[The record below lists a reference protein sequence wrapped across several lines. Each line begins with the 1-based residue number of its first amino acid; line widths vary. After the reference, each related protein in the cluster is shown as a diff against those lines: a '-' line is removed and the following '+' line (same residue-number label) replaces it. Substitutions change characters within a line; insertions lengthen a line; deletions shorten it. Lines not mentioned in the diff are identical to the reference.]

1 MISDTLIITSSA
13 ASLGFF
19 HTILGPDHYLPFV
32 AMARTNGWS
41 GYKTAGYVAL
51 CGVSHV
57 LGTIFIGLLALGLGF
72 ALFKIETF
80 QSIRGNFAGW
90 FLLFIGAIYF
100 IWGINWGLKKMKK
113 AKDGSIPKT
122 QDIDTQSKLGNSK
135 FIRST
140 PFLLFLFFILG
151 PCEPLLPLLA
161 LGSENTQYFSSFL
174 VIMAFCLATILTM
187 LLCVMVFY
195 YGISRFSI
203 FMKYENYM
211 HAVTGFVIF
220 VCGFSIQ
227 FFGT

>member
-1 MISDTLIITSSA
+1 M
-13 ASLGFF
+13 
-19 HTILGPDHYLPFV
+19 
-32 AMARTNGWS
+32 
-41 GYKTAGYVAL
+41 
-51 CGVSHV
+51 
-57 LGTIFIGLLALGLGF
+57 LGTILIGLLALGLGF

-90 FLLFIGAIYF
+90 FLLFLGAFYSV
-100 IWGINWGLKKMKK
+100 WGMNLALNKGRSSTSRNEL
-113 AKDGSIPKT
+113 S
-122 QDIDTQSKLGNSK
+122 NSK
-135 FIRST
+135 KKFSDSYFIRSS

-161 LGSENTQYFSSFL
+161 LGSENTQYFSSLL

-195 YGISRFSI
+195 YGFSRFSI

-211 HAVTGFVIF
+211 HVVTGLVIF

-227 FFGT
+227 FLGT

>member
-1 MISDTLIITSSA
+1 M
-13 ASLGFF
+13 
-19 HTILGPDHYLPFV
+19 
-32 AMARTNGWS
+32 
-41 GYKTAGYVAL
+41 
-51 CGVSHV
+51 
-57 LGTIFIGLLALGLGF
+57 GLGF

-80 QSIRGNFAGW
+80 QLIRGNFAGW
-90 FLLFIGAIYF
+90 FLLFLGTIYSV
-100 IWGINWGLKKMKK
+100 WGINLALKKRGSPTSSNQINNPKK
-113 AKDGSIPKT
+113 KFSDSY
-122 QDIDTQSKLGNSK
+122 
-135 FIRST
+135 FIRSS

-211 HAVTGFVIF
+211 HATTGLVLFI
-220 VCGFSIQ
+220 CGFSIQ
-227 FFGT
+227 FLGT

>member
-57 LGTIFIGLLALGLGF
+57 LGTILIGLLTLGLGF
-72 ALFKIETF
+72 ALFKIENF

-90 FLLFIGAIYF
+90 FLLFLGAIYF
-100 IWGINWGLKKMKK
+100 VWGINLALKER
-113 AKDGSIPKT
+113 
-122 QDIDTQSKLGNSK
+122 GNSTSSNQLNNPK
-135 FIRST
+135 RKFSNSYFIRSS

-174 VIMAFCLATILTM
+174 VIMAFCLTTILTM
-187 LLCVMVFY
+187 LLCVMLFY
-195 YGISRFSI
+195 YGFSRFSI
-203 FMKYENYM
+203 FMKYENFM
-211 HAVTGFVIF
+211 HAITGFVIF
-220 VCGFSIQ
+220 ACGFSIQ

>member
-57 LGTIFIGLLALGLGF
+57 VGTILIGLLALGLGF

-90 FLLFIGAIYF
+90 FLLFLGAIYSV
-100 IWGINWGLKKMKK
+100 WGINLALKKRGSSTSSNQLNNPKK
-113 AKDGSIPKT
+113 
-122 QDIDTQSKLGNSK
+122 K
-135 FIRST
+135 FNDSYLTRSS

-161 LGSENTQYFSSFL
+161 LGSENTKYFSSFL
-174 VIMAFCLATILTM
+174 VIMAFCLTTILTM

-195 YGISRFSI
+195 YGFSRFSI
-203 FMKYENYM
+203 FMKYEIYM

-227 FFGT
+227 FLGT

>member
-51 CGVSHV
+51 CGLSHV
-57 LGTIFIGLLALGLGF
+57 LGTILIGLLALGLGF
-72 ALFKIETF
+72 ALFKIESF
-80 QSIRGNFAGW
+80 QLIRGDFAGW
-90 FLLFIGAIYF
+90 FLLIFGATYF
-100 IWGINWGLKKMKK
+100 GWGVNWALKKMKETK
-113 AKDGSIPKT
+113 SKT
-122 QDIDTQSKLGNSK
+122 SSNQCNTLKRNIGNSN

-161 LGSENTQYFSSFL
+161 LGSEDTQFFSSFL
-174 VIMAFCLATILTM
+174 VIMAFCMATILTM
-187 LLCVMVFY
+187 LLCVMLFY
-195 YGISRFSI
+195 YGFSRFSI
-203 FMKYENYM
+203 FLKLEHYM
-211 HAVTGFVIF
+211 HATTGMILFM
-220 VCGFSIQ
+220 CGFSIQ
-227 FFGT
+227 FLGT

>member
-32 AMARTNGWS
+32 AMARTNGWN
-41 GYKTAGYVAL
+41 GYKTAGYVVL

-57 LGTIFIGLLALGLGF
+57 LGTILIGLLALLLGF

-80 QSIRGNFAGW
+80 QSLRGDFAGW
-90 FLLFIGAIYF
+90 FLLLFGAVYF
-100 IWGINWGLKKMKK
+100 SWGINWGLNKIRETKSESSSENKIN
-113 AKDGSIPKT
+113 APQKDM
-122 QDIDTQSKLGNSK
+122 GNSN

-140 PFLLFLFFILG
+140 PFLLFLFFIFG

-161 LGSENTQYFSSFL
+161 LGSENTHYFSSFL
-174 VIMAFCLATILTM
+174 VIMAFCLATVFTM

-195 YGISRFSI
+195 YGLSRFSI
-203 FMKYENYM
+203 FLKLEHYM
-211 HAVTGFVIF
+211 HATTGLVLFI
-220 VCGFSIQ
+220 CGFSIQ
-227 FFGT
+227 FLGT